1 MKYFFYSK
9 KLINTTDNYYL
20 PSWMLYDSLSFCLR
34 TDTLLVKL
42 SLLVGQSVFYG
53 ALWGSAL
60 VCPLVRLPA
69 SLFIVTHF
77 DRMAT
82 SREQKYMLGN
92 DHRLAVSVCVQK

>member
-1 MKYFFYSK
+1 M
-9 KLINTTDNYYL
+9 T
-20 PSWMLYDSLSFCLR
+20 LSPLCLR
-34 TDTLLVKL
+34 TDALLLKL
-42 SLLVGQSVFYG
+42 SLLMGQSVFYG

-60 VCPLVRLPA
+60 VSPLVRLPA

-92 DHRLAVSVCVQK
+92 DHRLAVSVLLIKIVVIYETCIVCTIFITVL